1 MDSIIDNVE
10 NKITK
15 DIIEKIVTLFN
26 ELQEKDRPLAV
37 LLVEY
42 LIKRLGRESENVN
55 VTIRSSIA
63 TSSKCTQ
70 TEYNESHNGW
80 DMKDITNEVK
90 QVAEQCMNETG
101 LNYDKTSGT
110 YYNSEEGYYYIPD
123 YRLYYYPTLGAYYYY
138 DDTSDSLKFHSSV
151 ATGNSVA
158 MVPDQAESSSCNDT
172 KSLPNNIKEKT
183 NYKCAKL
190 ASRRDTT
197 EDKEEGELSTSD
209 EEDTAEESQSKVIFE
224 SGPKAFEPDHSKHN
238 APCMRLVIVKTSLE
252 NYHAGTLFLVTRD
265 GGTLGR
271 EGVHHE
277 ILLPDYN
284 VSKDHL
290 KFQYVYKGDTE
301 QRYAYEVIDLG
312 SRNGTWVNGKRLS
325 GPNEMSKPEE
335 IHHGTVISI
344 GSTTLLCHI
353 HKGLDSCSECQTV
366 ETPSMKESA
375 SAEINLSSKQ
385 LHHKQVMQMKHK
397 YQLKNATDDDSLP
410 KGYVD
415 RAKARRATVGSSH
428 DSEKTEVSSVHVPVS
443 KSNKGYD
450 LLSKMGWKEGNNLGK
465 NASSSVQEPL
475 YVEPKVGKAGFGAM

>member
-1 MDSIIDNVE
+1 MDSIISNVE

-15 DIIEKIVTLFN
+15 DLIEKIVTLFN

-42 LIKRLGRESENVN
+42 LIKHLGYESENVN
-55 VTIRSSIA
+55 VTIRSTIS
-63 TSSKCTQ
+63 TSTICTQ
-70 TEYNESHNGW
+70 TDINESHNGW

-90 QVAEQCMNETG
+90 EVAEQCMNETG

-138 DDTSDSLKFHSSV
+138 DETSDSLKFHSSV
-151 ATGNSVA
+151 APENSVTMA
-158 MVPDQAESSSCNDT
+158 PDHAQSSSCNNN
-172 KSLPNNIKEKT
+172 KSVSHIKETT
-183 NYKCAKL
+183 NHKEKVK
-190 ASRRDTT
+190 SRKDTSG
-197 EDKEEGELSTSD
+197 DKEEGELSSSD
-209 EEDTAEESQSKVIFE
+209 DADLEEDSHSQVIIE

-238 APCMRLVIVKTSLE
+238 APCMRIVIVKTALE

-277 ILLPDYN
+277 ILLPDCN

-290 KFQYVYKGDTE
+290 KFRYAYKGDTE

-325 GPNEMSKPEE
+325 GSNEMSKPEE
-335 IHHGTVISI
+335 IHHGTVITV

-353 HKGLDSCSECQTV
+353 HKGLDSCSECQSV
-366 ETPSMKESA
+366 ETPLVRQCP
-375 SAEINLSSKQ
+375 SAESNLSSKQ

-397 YQLKNATDDDSLP
+397 YQLNNAVEDDSLP

-415 RAKARRATVGSSH
+415 RAKARRAAVGSSH
-428 DSEKTEVSSVHVPVS
+428 DSEKTETSSVHVPMS

-475 YVEPKVGKAGFGAM
+475 YVEPKVGKAGFGAL